1 MCYSNSSTSKNIDLA
16 KRYKKAVDS
25 IPEQQQIYFASAF
38 TFPIWRVIT
47 NHENVQ
53 LMKWGLI
60 PNWFN
65 GNDTRVIARSTL
77 NARTESIHKKAS
89 FKSLVKRGRCIIP
102 STGFFEWK
110 HENRNKT
117 PYFIFPKN
125 DNVFSMAGL
134 FDQWENPI
142 TKETFTTFSILT
154 CDANS
159 FMAEI
164 HNLKKRMPVI
174 LSSRNEN
181 IWLQGEGEMKD
192 YLQELNE
199 EMGAHPV
206 NSKILHRKN
215 PNILESQL
223 KFEPKNIQ
231 QTLF

>member
-1 MCYSNSSTSKNIDLA
+1 MN
-16 KRYKKAVDS
+16 
-25 IPEQQQIYFASAF
+25 
-38 TFPIWRVIT
+38 
-47 NHENVQ
+47 
-53 LMKWGLI
+53 WGLI
-60 PNWFN
+60 PNWFK
-65 GNDTRVIARSTL
+65 GHDTSEIARSTL
-77 NARTESIHKKAS
+77 NARTESIHEKAS
-89 FKSLVKRGRCIIP
+89 FKSLVKSGRCIIP
-102 STGFFEWK
+102 SNGFFEWK

-125 DNVFSMAGL
+125 DTVFSMAGL

-154 CDANS
+154 CEANS

-206 NSKILHRKN
+206 NSKILDSKN

-223 KFEPKNIQ
+223 KFEPKNLQ